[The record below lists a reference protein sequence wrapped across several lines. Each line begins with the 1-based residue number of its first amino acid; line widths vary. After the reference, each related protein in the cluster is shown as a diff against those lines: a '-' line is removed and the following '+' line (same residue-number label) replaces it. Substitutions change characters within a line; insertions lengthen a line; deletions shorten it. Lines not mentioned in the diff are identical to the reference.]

1 MAKSVLYNIFDDL
14 TKAVKNVV
22 EAKYIFLQDRPD
34 TSKQDSPMQKFAV
47 ISLPLGIE
55 DYVIGNKKTLLNT
68 EGVFYLFTQA
78 RSNNTLNINTMGD
91 FVDKIENLFPIVGEY
106 CTAAN
111 PVVRLSGRDNLG
123 YQVST
128 ITFDIQTKWKAF
140 ENNN

>member
-1 MAKSVLYNIFDDL
+1 MAKSVLYNIFNDL

-22 EAKYIFLQDRPD
+22 EARYIFLQDRPD
-34 TSKQDSPMQKFAV
+34 TSKEDTPMQKFV
-47 ISLPLGIE
+47 VVSLPLGIE

-68 EGVFYLFTQA
+68 DGVFYLFTQA

-91 FVDKIENLFPIVGEY
+91 FVDQIVNLFPIVGEY

-111 PVVRLSGRDNLG
+111 PVVRLSGSDNLG

-140 ENNN
+140 DK